1 MAPDAGLIV
10 RPKSPIILYLLAFII
25 FGDTPGD
32 TMRNEIK
39 FYIIKISL
47 FYCQVF

>member
-10 RPKSPIILYLLAFII
+10 RPRSPIILYLVAFISP
-25 FGDTPGD
+25 GDTPRD
-32 TMRNEIK
+32 TMKRKGK

-47 FYCQVF
+47 LYC